1 MIRPPGSPLYWRL
14 FLTVAA
20 AIVLFIALAVLT
32 LAVLVSRELEGYVH
46 ARQSPLGQ
54 RAADVF
60 AAGGREALRG
70 WLARGDTGIP
80 GDVTVFVVAPDGSEL
95 LGRELPGW
103 SARMMRA
110 IAAHGPDPHPPNYRP
125 TVLAPQL
132 VGPGG
137 EVLSLFVMPRNVGP
151 WGSSTTTLALLALA
165 LFVIAAAA
173 WLVARA
179 LTRPI
184 TGLQLAVRSLASG
197 RTEARV
203 PARIAAR
210 RDELGALATD
220 FNAMAGRLERLLEH
234 REHLLRDV
242 SHELRSPLTRLQA
255 ATVLAAHRGGLAPED
270 RERIERE
277 IRRMDTLIGDILRYS
292 RLGDAAAPVPRLV
305 RVDELL
311 RDVARDGELLAG
323 GRGVMLRLETAPGL
337 LAVGDPGLLRS
348 AFDNLVRNA
357 IRHSPPGGEVAIVA
371 TGGEEISVEVRD
383 RGEGVPEE
391 YLERIFEPWF
401 RVPRVPAAAGAAGD
415 GGFPGDG
422 GGPTAGGLGLAIA
435 RRVLRLHGGDLVARP
450 RDGGGLTL
458 AARLPP
464 AQVS

>member
-1 MIRPPGSPLYWRL
+1 VIRPPGSPLYWRL

-20 AIVLFIALAVLT
+20 AIVLFIALAIITLVL
-32 LAVLVSRELEGYVH
+32 LVSRELEGYVH

-54 RAADVF
+54 QAADVF
-60 AAGGREALRG
+60 TTGGRPALRS
-70 WLARGDTGIP
+70 WLVSGETGIP
-80 GDVTVFVVAPDGSEL
+80 GDVTVYVVAPDGTEL
-95 LGRELPGW
+95 LGRDLPGW

-110 IAAHGPDPHPPNYRP
+110 IAAHGPDPQPGNYRP

-132 VGPGG
+132 IGPDG

-165 LFVIAAAA
+165 LLVIGAAA

-184 TGLQLAVRSLASG
+184 SELQLAARSLASG
-197 RTEARV
+197 RIEARV

-210 RDELGALATD
+210 GDELGALASD
-220 FNAMAGRLERLLEH
+220 FNAMADRLARLLEH
-234 REHLLRDV
+234 REHLLREV

-255 ATVLAAHRGGLAPED
+255 ATVLAAHHGGLAAED
-270 RERIERE
+270 RGRIEHE
-277 IRRMDTLIGDILRYS
+277 IRRMDALIGDILRYS
-292 RLGDAAAPVPRLV
+292 RLGDAGSLVRRLV

-311 RDVARDGELLAG
+311 RDVSRDGELLAG
-323 GRGVMLRLETAPGL
+323 GRSVTLRLAAAPGL
-337 LAVGDPGLLRS
+337 LAVGDPALLRS

-357 IRHSPPGGEVAIVA
+357 IRHSPPGSEIEIIAAAGEAID
-371 TGGEEISVEVRD
+371 IEVRD
-383 RGEGVPEE
+383 RGEGVPAE

-401 RVPRVPAAAGAAGD
+401 RVPRS
-415 GGFPGDG
+415 PGDDSAPG
-422 GGPTAGGLGLAIA
+422 AGGLGLAIA
-435 RRVLRLHGGDLVARP
+435 RRVFRLHGGNVAARP

-458 AARLPP
+458 AAHLPP